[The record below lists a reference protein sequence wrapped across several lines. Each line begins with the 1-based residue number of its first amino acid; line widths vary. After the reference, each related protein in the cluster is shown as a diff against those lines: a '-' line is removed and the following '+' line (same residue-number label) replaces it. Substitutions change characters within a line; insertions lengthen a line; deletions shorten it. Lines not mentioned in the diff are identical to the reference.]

1 MANSAFGCFPSDL
14 FLWSFVMDRSSILPP
29 ADVLADLSHKVGA
42 SPIPSLARNPAES
55 IPLFCVIKGSP
66 SYRAKLDVAARDLFR
81 QLRGDPVLKASVGDE
96 VIANGKPRGTVPDL
110 SKAKLDKYVPTLK
123 ILLHSLS
130 HVASIPVV
138 QVDGKAQRNSFVA
151 IPLGDDQFR
160 KGAGFEAIS
169 HTAFKGAVMCLT
181 HLEWLELAP
190 MYYCSRTGTRFRTRI
205 RPLGPIKDWMLSRDL
220 IFHRHPVGLGRA
232 TAIPVDQLLRV
243 NIEGEK
249 TALDRP
255 LSGDEVVLPELNKS
269 LRRQRLKVSYRRYED
284 FEASYDFREGRP
296 RYWPGGQ
303 KDLYRVF
310 SGEDGRGGRL
320 YGHWVQQIPGRL
332 RQTLTIDGKP
342 TVELDYS
349 GMQLA
354 LLYARAG
361 RDLPSAIDLY
371 AVPGQRR
378 EDMKLVLTR
387 SVGNPTRAKAIQ
399 SIQRAIR
406 SDSRYQEGMEET
418 LYDAFW
424 SYHKG
429 LSPEEQ
435 GMGAA
440 WAELQAMDS
449 KLALSVLA
457 NLHHK
462 GVTAIPIHD
471 SFIVKAVHEG
481 LLRQVMIEEFENQ
494 FGMSGIQVK

>member
-1 MANSAFGCFPSDL
+1 MMKRPSAHPLAVDL
-14 FLWSFVMDRSSILPP
+14 EKLAHKAG
-29 ADVLADLSHKVGA
+29 ADPVAALS
-42 SPIPSLARNPAES
+42 RDPAES
-55 IPLFCVIKGSP
+55 IPLFHEIKGNP
-66 SYRAKLDVAARDLFR
+66 SYRSKLEDAARDLFR
-81 QLRGDPVLKASVGDE
+81 QLRLDPDLKASVGVE

-110 SKAKLDKYVPTLK
+110 SKAKSEKYVPALK

-138 QVDGKAQRNSFVA
+138 RVEGKAQRQSFVA

-160 KGAGFEAIS
+160 KGADLEAIS
-169 HTAFKGAVMCLT
+169 HMAFKGTVMCLT
-181 HLEWLELAP
+181 HLGWLELAP
-190 MYYCSRTGTRFRTRI
+190 MYYCSKTGTRFRTRV

-243 NIEGEK
+243 NMEGEK

-320 YGHWVQQIPGRL
+320 YDHWVQQIPGRL

-342 TVELDYS
+342 TVELDYR

-354 LLYARAG
+354 LLYARVG
-361 RDLPSAIDLY
+361 RDLPEKVDLY

-387 SVGNPTRAKAIQ
+387 SVGNPSRAKTTQ
-399 SIQRAIR
+399 SIKHALRF
-406 SDSRYQEGMEET
+406 DSRYQEGMEDT
-418 LYDAFW
+418 LYDVFW
-424 SYHKG
+424 SHHKG
-429 LSPEEQ
+429 LSPDEQ
-435 GMGAA
+435 GMGTA
-440 WAELQAMDS
+440 WADLQAMDS
-449 KLALSVLA
+449 KLALGVLRR
-457 NLHHK
+457 LHEA

-471 SFIVKAVHEG
+471 SFIVESRHEEK
-481 LLRQVMIEEFENQ
+481 LREAMVEEFERIFEVN
-494 FGMSGIQVK
+494 GVTVRRA